1 MMFFNNTTK
10 IIQTKDFGSITVS
23 KNRRSKHI
31 SMRVKPGGGVFVTT
45 PPHVSMSY
53 VEKVLESKSEW
64 IKQKLEKAKK
74 LEKDITVFDLNTKF
88 QTRNHRLVINPHDKD
103 TIITKVSDGLIKIKY
118 PVEMDIADKK
128 VQKAIRDG
136 IDKALRIEAQ
146 EYIPHRVKGLA
157 NKFDLK
163 YKDVTVKN
171 IKTRWGSCSSCNN
184 LNFNI
189 QIMMLPFEL
198 IDYVI
203 LHELAHTIEKN
214 HSHKF
219 WSLLDQLVGD
229 SKNLNRDLKKYRIG
243 LF

>member
-1 MMFFNNTTK
+1 MFSRNTTK
-10 IIQTKDFGSITVS
+10 IIETKDFGKITVL

-31 SMRVKPGGGVFVTT
+31 SMRIKPGEGVFITT
-45 PPHVSMSY
+45 PPHVSMAY

-64 IKQKLEKAKK
+64 IKQKLEKASK
-74 LEKDITVFDLNTKF
+74 LEKNIIIFDLNTKF

-103 TIITKVSDGLIKIKY
+103 TTVVRVSDGLIKVKY
-118 PVEMDIADKK
+118 PVNVGISDKNI
-128 VQKAIRDG
+128 QKSIREG

-157 NKFDLK
+157 NKFGLK
-163 YKDVTVKN
+163 YSDVTVKN

-189 QIMMLPFEL
+189 KLMMLPAEL

-203 LHELAHTIEKN
+203 MHELAHTIEKN

-219 WSLLDQLVGD
+219 WSLLDELIGN
-229 SKNLNRDLKKYRIG
+229 SKKLNSDLKKYRIG